1 MELYYKLFEVIF
13 PVFFIIGIGYYIGK
27 KNPNFDTTFIT
38 KFTANVG
45 SPGLVIFAVTTTGL
59 SFNTFVEFFGY
70 SLISVI
76 IFGITGAFILK
87 FLKKDYI
94 RELPPLILPNTG
106 NIGLP
111 ICLFA
116 YGNAGL
122 GVASAIFCVI
132 ILFHFTIGVLLAD
145 KKFSIKPLIKNG
157 PFYAILFSM
166 FLLYFEINTP
176 KFVENTAMLL
186 AYSTIVLVLM
196 SLGVGLSKL
205 KVFSFK
211 SAFILSLHRVLFG
224 PTIGFALIYFFN
236 LEGFAAGALLIQSA
250 MPSAI
255 LTYLVAQMYSPKE
268 VIDTIASSIVVSTTL
283 SFFTIPI
290 VVYVALRYF
299 N

>member
-13 PVFFIIGIGYYIGK
+13 PVFFIIGIGYYIGR

-38 KFTANVG
+38 KFTANLG
-45 SPGLVIFAVTTTGL
+45 SPALVIFAVTTTGL

-70 SLISVI
+70 SLISVT

-87 FLKKDYI
+87 LLKKDYI

-116 YGNAGL
+116 YGNPGL
-122 GVASAIFCVI
+122 GIASAIFCVI

-166 FLLYFEINTP
+166 FLLYFEINLP

-211 SAFILSLHRVLFG
+211 SAFILSLHRVLLG
-224 PTIGFALIYFFN
+224 PAIGFALIYFFN
-236 LEGFAAGALLIQSA
+236 LQGF
-250 MPSAI
+250 
-255 LTYLVAQMYSPKE
+255 
-268 VIDTIASSIVVSTTL
+268 
-283 SFFTIPI
+283 
-290 VVYVALRYF
+290 
-299 N
+299 

>member
-268 VIDTIASSIVVSTTL
+268 VIDSIASTIVVSTTL

>member
-13 PVFFIIGIGYYIGK
+13 PVFFIIGIGYYIGR
-27 KNPNFDTTFIT
+27 KNPNFDTAFIT

-59 SFNTFVEFFGY
+59 SFDTFVEFFLY
-70 SLISVI
+70 SLISVT

-87 FLKKDYI
+87 LLKKDYI

-106 NIGLP
+106 NMGLP

-122 GVASAIFCVI
+122 GIASAIFCVI

-157 PFYAILFSM
+157 PFYAILVSM
-166 FLLYFEINTP
+166 FLLYFQITPP
-176 KFVENTAMLL
+176 KFVENTSMLL
-186 AYSTIVLVLM
+186 AYATIVLVLM
-196 SLGVGLSKL
+196 SLGVGLSRL
-205 KVFSFK
+205 KIFSFK
-211 SAFILSLHRVLFG
+211 SAFILSVHRVLLG
-224 PTIGFALIYFFN
+224 PVIGFALIYFFN
-236 LEGFAAGALLIQSA
+236 LEGFAAGALLIQTA

-268 VIDTIASSIVVSTTL
+268 VIDSIASTIVVSTTL
-283 SFFTIPI
+283 SFVTIPI
-290 VVYVALRYF
+290 VVYLAIKHF

>member
-13 PVFFIIGIGYYIGK
+13 PVFFIIGIGYYIGR
-27 KNPNFDTTFIT
+27 KNPNFDTAFIT

-59 SFNTFVEFFGY
+59 SFDTFVEFFLY
-70 SLISVI
+70 SLISVT

-87 FLKKDYI
+87 LLKKDYI

-106 NIGLP
+106 NMGLP

-122 GVASAIFCVI
+122 GIASAIFCVI

-157 PFYAILFSM
+157 PFYAILVSM
-166 FLLYFEINTP
+166 FLLYFQITPP

-186 AYSTIVLVLM
+186 AYATIVLVLM
-196 SLGVGLSKL
+196 SLGVGLSRL
-205 KVFSFK
+205 KIFSFK
-211 SAFILSLHRVLFG
+211 SAFILSVHRVLLG
-224 PTIGFALIYFFN
+224 PVIGFALIYFFN
-236 LEGFAAGALLIQSA
+236 LEGFAAGALLIQTA

-268 VIDTIASSIVVSTTL
+268 VIDSIASTIVVSTTL
-283 SFFTIPI
+283 SFVTIPI
-290 VVYVALRYF
+290 VVYLAIKHF

>member
-186 AYSTIVLVLM
+186 AYSTIVFVLM

-268 VIDTIASSIVVSTTL
+268 VIDSIASTIVVSTTL

>member
-1 MELYYKLFEVIF
+1 MELYFKLFEVIF
-13 PVFFIIGIGYYIGK
+13 PVFFVIGIGYYIGRRDPK
-27 KNPNFDTTFIT
+27 FDTTFIT
-38 KFTANVG
+38 KFTGNIG

-70 SLISVI
+70 SLITVAI
-76 IFGITGAFILK
+76 CGITGAFILK
-87 FLKKDYI
+87 LLNKDYI

-106 NIGLP
+106 NMGLP

-116 YGNAGL
+116 YGSSGL
-122 GVASAIFCVI
+122 GIASAIFCVI
-132 ILFHFTIGVLLAD
+132 ILFHFTLGVLLAD

-157 PFYAILFSM
+157 PFYAILISLIF
-166 FLLYFEINTP
+166 LYFEITPP
-176 KFVENTAMLL
+176 KFVINTSMLL
-186 AYSTIVLVLM
+186 AYATIVLVLM

-211 SAFILSLHRVLFG
+211 SAFVLSLHRVLLG
-224 PTIGFALIYFFN
+224 PIIGFSLIYFFN

-255 LTYLVAQMYSPKE
+255 LTYLVGQMYSPKE
-268 VIDTIASSIVVSTTL
+268 VVDSIASTIVVSTTL
-283 SFFTIPI
+283 SFITIPV
-290 VVYVALRYF
+290 VVYVALKYF

>member
-13 PVFFIIGIGYYIGK
+13 PVFFIIGIGYYIGR

-268 VIDTIASSIVVSTTL
+268 VIDSIASTIVVSTTL

>member
-268 VIDTIASSIVVSTTL
+268 VIDSIASTIVVSTTL
-283 SFFTIPI
+283 SFVTIPI

>member
-255 LTYLVAQMYSPKE
+255 LT
-268 VIDTIASSIVVSTTL
+268 
-283 SFFTIPI
+283 
-290 VVYVALRYF
+290 
-299 N
+299 